1 MSLEI
6 WDDDMAEAMEQA
18 EGQQE
23 LEEGVLM
30 ENIGEMQQELG
41 GLMESFKDFFEGDD
55 ISGDPEKDMENWH
68 HQTEQNSK
76 NNKYQV
82 EIGKNIFMN
91 NLFYRLGRRLHR
103 RIRPAVQTVFLNLPA
118 GQSFPVIRIVS
129 CCRYPSVPSRLPLC
143 CPLCS

>member
-68 HQTEQNSK
+68 HQTEQNSCAVACQEFVAEQLLDREFSEQELI
-76 NNKYQV
+76 QV
-82 EIGKNIFMN
+82 RSGHGNA
-91 NLFYRLGRRLHR
+91 RSGCRQHSGGAGTGGRTAERGY
-103 RIRPAVQTVFLNLPA
+103 PCGA
-118 GQSFPVIRIVS
+118 GRNAG
-129 CCRYPSVPSRLPLC
+129 
-143 CPLCS
+143 